1 MLKFGIHAL
10 NQIKDTKRLKTFFAK
25 DKNISITL
33 YKHIQGY
40 PTADMLAERILLLF
54 SDERGA
60 YKRTYQKRFE
70 KFDKSIISILKKTFI
85 TSDHLMFYDVGISD
99 GRTAL
104 DFFEKMALAFPNV
117 QYVASDYNPTVYVVK
132 KDKVK
137 VTLSHTGKILE
148 ILFPP
153 FVFNKTKMDRFIFYP
168 LNHIIR
174 FFVEIFV
181 VRPLMK
187 EYKKGLVQPEEL
199 LLFAPRVLHCAEKDK
214 RFKLRRHDLLSPL
227 EGQACIIRAMNVLNI
242 SYFSESEFMI
252 VIKNLYL
259 GLKEGGLFITGSNQ
273 DAGSIV
279 HGGVYKKY
287 DGGFKKIFQSGNGS
301 PIDHLILRFKF

>member
-1 MLKFGIHAL
+1 MLKFGVHAL
-10 NQIKDTKRLKTFFAK
+10 NQLRDTKTLKTFFGK

-33 YKHIQGY
+33 YKYIQGY
-40 PTADMLAERILLLF
+40 PNADELAESILLLF

-60 YKRTYQKRFE
+60 YKRTYKNRFE
-70 KFDKSIISILKKTFI
+70 EFDKSIIGLLKKTF
-85 TSDHLMFYDVGISD
+85 TASDHLMFHDVGISD

-104 DFFEKMALAFPNV
+104 DFFKKMALVFPNI
-117 QYVASDYNPTVYVVK
+117 QYVASDYNPTVYIIK
-132 KDKVK
+132 KDKIK
-137 VTLSHTGKILE
+137 VTLSHTGKVLE

-153 FVFNKTKMDRFIFYP
+153 FVFNKIKLDRFIFYP
-168 LNHIIR
+168 FNHIIR

-187 EYKKGLVQPEEL
+187 EYKKDMIQSEEL

-214 RFKLRRHDLLSPL
+214 RFKLRRHDLLTPL
-227 EGQACIIRAMNVLNI
+227 EHQVHIIRAMNVLNT
-242 SYFSESEFMI
+242 SYFTELEFMI

-273 DAGSIV
+273 NAGSLV

-287 DGGFKKIFQSGNGS
+287 KGGFKKIFQSGNGS